1 MKTKSLLLFG
11 VLTGIL
17 CICLYFAGLGDYGFI
32 DPDEGRYS
40 EIPREMI
47 ESGDFITPRLNYV
60 KYFEKPIMHYWLTA
74 ISFMA
79 FGQNEF
85 AGRLTPVVLGLLG
98 CWITFLLAK
107 RVTKDFRASVIS
119 AMVLASS
126 VLWYALSRINITD
139 MTLTFFFTGALYFFR
154 VWIDDTERKIWLVM
168 FYVFMALAVMSKGLI
183 GVVLP
188 GGIAVIYSLLTG
200 QGKKILSRIFS
211 PVAIVIFFAVNAV
224 WFVPVCMANHDF
236 FDFFFIREHFL
247 RYTTTIHERW
257 QPFWF
262 FGPVFLAGLV
272 PWTGLLLDVF
282 RAIFGKCRL
291 IGKKDG
297 VLLGLWFLMPFVFFS
312 MSGSKLVTYILPCFP
327 PVAVLA
333 GASLASMNGKDF
345 RRFAVFSTII
355 LVPLAITGILWPR
368 FTDDSDV
375 IAMAF
380 PAAML
385 AVSLLVFWGVSL
397 LLLKNIRGAALTLC
411 VLGLGVM
418 YMASPAFK
426 IEGELLSH
434 KDTAEIIKTIDGVDD
449 VVVFQKLMQGM
460 NYYLERRTV
469 TADIVDELEFG
480 AAQEE
485 SPKWFISREELAELW
500 KSPKHI
506 ITIARRK
513 NIDSLRETLG
523 EPVRQ
528 WVNSA
533 DVVFTNF

>member
-1 MKTKSLLLFG
+1 MKTKGLIFFG
-11 VLTGIL
+11 VLAALL
-17 CICLYFAGLGDYGFI
+17 CVYVYFSGLGDYGFI

-47 ESGDFITPRLNYV
+47 ETGDFITPRLNYV

-74 ISFMA
+74 AAFMT

-85 AGRLTPVVLGLLG
+85 AGRVVPVSLGLLG
-98 CWITFLLAK
+98 CVITFLLAL
-107 RVTKDFRASVIS
+107 RVTKDFRAGVIS
-119 AMVLASS
+119 GLVLASS
-126 VLWYALSRINITD
+126 VLWYGISRLNITD
-139 MTLTFFFTGALYFFR
+139 MTLTFFFTGAMYFFR
-154 VWIDDTERKIWLVM
+154 VWAEDTERKFWLII

-211 PVAIVIFFAVNAV
+211 PTAILIFFAVCAA

-236 FDFFFIREHFL
+236 FEFFFVREHFL

-262 FGPVFLAGLV
+262 FGPVLLAGFV
-272 PWTGLLLDVF
+272 PWTGLLADVF

-291 IGKKDG
+291 IDKKDG
-297 VLLGLWFLMPFVFFS
+297 IFLGLWFLMPFVFFS
-312 MSGSKLVTYILPCFP
+312 MSSSKLVTYILPCFP
-327 PVAVLA
+327 PMAVLA
-333 GASLASMNGKDF
+333 GASLASMSGKEF
-345 RRFAVFSTII
+345 RRFAVISTLI
-355 LVPLAITGILWPR
+355 LVPLAITGIVWPR
-368 FTDDSDV
+368 FTDDTDV
-375 IAMAF
+375 IAMAV

-385 AVSLLVFWGVSL
+385 AVSLAVFWGTSL
-397 LLLKNIRGAALTLC
+397 LLLKNIRAAALVLC

-418 YMASPAFK
+418 YSASGAYM
-426 IEGELLSH
+426 IESELLSH
-434 KDTAEIIKTIDGVDD
+434 KDTAEIIKTIDGIDD

-480 AAQEE
+480 AAQEK
-485 SPKWFISREELAELW
+485 SPKWFISKEELIAQW
-500 KSPKHI
+500 KTPKHI
-506 ITIARRK
+506 AAIARRK
-513 NIDSLRETLG
+513 HVDSLREAVG

-528 WVNSA
+528 WVNSS